1 MKFNNQQRCTA
12 MNICHNRLRF
22 DYNCKDA
29 LDDLKIAIKAAE
41 STRNQEPSRKNGRF
55 AIERKW

>member
-1 MKFNNQQRCTA
+1 

-29 LDDLKIAIKAAE
+29 LEDLKIAIKAAE
-41 STRNQEPSRKNGRF
+41 STRNQEPSRKNGRL

>member
-1 MKFNNQQRCTA
+1 

-41 STRNQEPSRKNGRF
+41 ATRNQEPSRKNGRF

>member
-1 MKFNNQQRCTA
+1 

-29 LDDLKIAIKAAE
+29 LEDLKIAIKAAE
-41 STRNQEPSRKNGRF
+41 ATRNQEPGTVQE
-55 AIERKW
+55 ERKVRNREEVVVWQ